1 MSTKQASVASFLIC
15 DLRKGLPQ
23 NRPVAVLS
31 ARQFAKS
38 PVGDISPSSSRIWL
52 RLNLIVA
59 GQ

>member
-15 DLRKGLPQ
+15 DLRTDCRKTDA
-23 NRPVAVLS
+23 VAALS
-31 ARQFAKS
+31 PRQFAKS

-59 GQ
+59 RQ